1 MTKEE
6 LFRALGE
13 VREEQAEE
21 AGEPKARRRPWR
33 RYLAAAACLAVIVTA
48 ALALPRLE
56 STPAQDAGQQEE
68 SAEGLGDLD
77 GETYGTAEIS
87 NVRPQYSVNAEIAEL
102 DSAAAGDRA
111 ETPNDSASCL
121 VFLSQEEILARNTAI
136 FRGTVR
142 SLRVYEVQAGNE
154 TRYYTGA
161 AVEVSDCIRG
171 ELTEGKTY
179 AVLYPGA
186 PGRMT
191 TSISGDLER
200 LKAGSEAI
208 FMPCR
213 TGRDTG
219 WHSGESYFCYA
230 DAADF
235 YFEEGLRFL
244 ILDTGEGLSFA
255 KDVYTGLDGSETLDE
270 AAEMLR
276 KALEGQASPERFQPA
291 EESAEEPAEPREAP
305 AGAAP
310 EKGPEGGR
318 EA

>member
-21 AGEPKARRRPWR
+21 AGEPKACHRLWR

-48 ALALPRLE
+48 VLALPRLE
-56 STPAQDAGQQEE
+56 NTPAQGAGQQEE
-68 SAEGLGDLD
+68 SAEDLGDLD
-77 GETYGTAEIS
+77 GEVYGAAETS
-87 NVRPQYSVNAEIAEL
+87 KVRPQYSVNAEIAEL
-102 DSAAAGDRA
+102 DSAAVQNRT
-111 ETPNDSASCL
+111 ETPNDSAACL
-121 VFLSQEEILARNTAI
+121 AFLSQKEILAKDTVI

-142 SLRVYEVQAGNE
+142 SLRVYEVQAGSE
-154 TRYYTGA
+154 TLYYTGA

-171 ELTEGKTY
+171 ELTEGETY
-179 AVLYPGA
+179 EVLYTGA
-186 PGRMT
+186 PERMT
-191 TSISGDLER
+191 TSLSGDLER

-219 WHSGESYFCYA
+219 WRSGESYFCYA
-230 DAADF
+230 DAADL

-255 KDVYTGLDGSETLDE
+255 KDVYTDLDGAETLDE
-270 AAEMLR
+270 AAEMIR
-276 KALEGQASPERFQPA
+276 EALEEQASQESFQRAEKPA
-291 EESAEEPAEPREAP
+291 KPQEASI
-305 AGAAP
+305 GAAP